1 MWAVELSGKTTE
13 EQPAC
18 KPGQRRQHPAKANAA
33 QRQSIG
39 NGRQGPQRQGGR
51 DALQGGQAHAQRVHG
66 PALLKARQEGEQ
78 DQHDGGGID
87 GVEHRGGQPD
97 DGGKAKVGHQH
108 TGRSKK
114 AARAG

>member
-1 MWAVELSGKTTE
+1 MGKTAE

-39 NGRQGPQRQGGR
+39 SGRQGPQRQGGC

-66 PALLKARQEGEQ
+66 PALLKARKESR
-78 DQHDGGGID
+78 IS
-87 GVEHRGGQPD
+87 
-97 DGGKAKVGHQH
+97 
-108 TGRSKK
+108 TM
-114 AARAG
+114 AAG